1 MKKRIAWGALALL
14 VAALSVGCGSGG
26 ETNADL
32 KDMPVDKYVTLGDY
46 SGFEVT
52 AAPAQV
58 DEEKCDQLLYAVYLS
73 NVTKDNGGIT
83 DRAVAEGD
91 TVSIDYEGKKDGV
104 PFQNGSDTGA
114 ELTIGSGSF
123 IEGFEEGLVGVMPG
137 ETVELALTFPEGY
150 KKSAELA
157 GQAVTFTVTVHYIY
171 PAADNMEDSV
181 VAALGIPEVSTVA
194 DMRQVVFDYLWEM
207 AVESYQYEL
216 QNAVMEQL
224 MNSSQVEE
232 LPETFVDS
240 YKHMFIESNAN
251 MAAINGM
258 DAETFANNQ
267 YGMSSEEYA
276 KVSAQVQA
284 RQEVVLQ
291 AIANREG
298 LTVGDEELQEKLEEY
313 AGEMGV
319 AVEELLGT
327 FSSEEYRN
335 YFMSEKVMA
344 FLLERAN
351 TTDQQ

>member
-1 MKKRIAWGALALL
+1 M
-14 VAALSVGCGSGG
+14 
-26 ETNADL
+26 
-32 KDMPVDKYVTLGDY
+32 
-46 SGFEVT
+46 
-52 AAPAQV
+52 
-58 DEEKCDQLLYAVYLS
+58 
-73 NVTKDNGGIT
+73 
-83 DRAVAEGD
+83 
-91 TVSIDYEGKKDGV
+91 
-104 PFQNGSDTGA
+104 
-114 ELTIGSGSF
+114 
-123 IEGFEEGLVGVMPG
+123 
-137 ETVELALTFPEGY
+137 
-150 KKSAELA
+150 
-157 GQAVTFTVTVHYIY
+157 
-171 PAADNMEDSV
+171 